1 MYDLKG
7 RKGIVTAASKGIGKA
22 VAQELSKEGVELLIS
37 SSNPGQ
43 IEKTAAEISA
53 STGTTVHWEKCD
65 LKKISDVEK
74 LIGNSLEKLGSL
86 DYIIVNFGD
95 PRLDEF
101 INLSEEDW
109 DTSINMF
116 IKSTV
121 ALVKKLVPHM
131 NTPGGR
137 IIFITSS
144 TTRQAKEGFALSG
157 ALRAAVVNLGKILS
171 LELAPRGLTVNSI
184 SQGFFNTDRLK
195 GVLERSARL
204 NGSSVEV
211 ELEKMKKQ
219 VPVRRI
225 GEPEEI
231 GKLITFLCSS
241 NASYINGTNIPIDGG
256 VSRYP
261 Y

>member
-1 MYDLKG
+1 MYDLNG
-7 RKGIVTAASKGIGKA
+7 RKGIVTAASKGIGRA
-22 VAQELSKEGVELLIS
+22 VARELSNEGVELLIS

-43 IEKTAAEISA
+43 IEKTAVEIES

-65 LKKISDVEK
+65 MRDPSDVER
-74 LIGNSLEKLGSL
+74 LIGKTLEVLGTL

-95 PRLDEF
+95 PKLADFLKLEKD
-101 INLSEEDW
+101 DW
-109 DTSINMF
+109 NDSINMF
-116 IKSTV
+116 IGSTV
-121 ALVKKLVPHM
+121 SLVKSLVPHM
-131 NTPGGR
+131 STQGGR

-171 LELAPRGLTVNSI
+171 LELAPMGLTVNSI

-195 GVLERSARL
+195 KVLERNAEI
-204 NGSSVEV
+204 NGTTVEL